1 MEMLETNHRAR
12 QAADDNEY
20 RRLADQHREYER
32 QLEHIANRR
41 PFTQQDWFEES
52 VVKKRKLLVRDKMAS
67 LTRDY
72 TLANKAVAS

>member
-12 QAADDNEY
+12 LMADSNEY
-20 RRLADQHREYER
+20 RRLAEQHREYEK

-52 VVKKRKLLVRDKMAS
+52 VVKKRKLQVRDRMAS
-67 LTRDY
+67 MARDY
-72 TLANKAVAS
+72 TLADEAVAS